1 MHFNDKLEW
10 QVMEKWRDMMTSLI
24 TAYDLDSSN
33 ETTQAMMRDCLIN
46 MLVQQRSTLS
56 PVKGQNNWLSWNWI
70 YACQMS
76 QQQHIFLI
84 SVPSPR

>member
-56 PVKGQNNWLSWNWI
+56 PVKGQNNWLS
-70 YACQMS
+70 
-76 QQQHIFLI
+76 
-84 SVPSPR
+84 